1 MKTNNKQIK
10 KNNYLKKFENSKC
23 IRAINAIHWT
33 QQWINLCIPATIS
46 ESQQK
51 TTNYCNIIAK
61 ITANKCISKLKKKK
75 NEKTILIK
83 NAKIKNLTLEKYNQ
97 LNQFYEEEPPQV
109 YSKKRGR
116 MRPNE

>member
-61 ITANKCISKLKKKK
+61 IN
-75 NEKTILIK
+75 
-83 NAKIKNLTLEKYNQ
+83 
-97 LNQFYEEEPPQV
+97 V
-109 YSKKRGR
+109 
-116 MRPNE
+116 